1 MSFAQALALT
11 VAPTVEGSISTNPA
25 DPGNW
30 TGGKVGVGVNLG
42 TNTGISAA
50 FLWSLPPSDPFCDLN
65 PTKLTKDDITAIYR
79 THFWDVVQGDAL
91 PPNVG
96 GLIFDAAVN
105 QGQGWAPRALQS
117 AVGVATDGAI
127 GPKTLA
133 AVKAAD
139 LGTLHATIGWLREA
153 RYRQD
158 PDFVS
163 FGHGWIIRLCRVI
176 AATASFT

>member
-11 VAPTVEGSISTNPA
+11 VAPTIEGAISKNA
-25 DPGNW
+25 SDPGNW
-30 TGGKVGVGVNLG
+30 TGGAVGSGVNLG
-42 TNTGISAA
+42 TNTGVSAA
-50 FLWSLPPSDPFCDLN
+50 FLWSLPASDPYFEHD
-65 PTKLTKDDITAIYR
+65 PTTLTGTDIAAIYR

-91 PPNVG
+91 PPTVA
-96 GLIFDAAVN
+96 GLIFDAAAN

-117 AVGVATDGAI
+117 AVGVATDGVI
-127 GPKTLA
+127 GPKTLT
-133 AVKAAD
+133 AVKASDVA
-139 LGTLHATIGWLREA
+139 TLHATIGWLREA

-163 FGHGWIIRLCRVI
+163 FGHGWIIRLCRVV